1 MLRRITTIG
10 LPVLLAIFGVIGM
23 GAKASAQTV
32 NGEGT
37 LLVLNENGDPVRR
50 QFSFSARVW
59 RERIVKGNAV
69 LHNPAFDGPNGHG
82 SYQLQIS
89 ISCMKVVGNVAF
101 LGGTTRRTNDP
112 ASLVDAVFFSV
123 QDNGEPGRGRDRISR
138 AFFWDEDPNTTGDPQ
153 ACQAMTQTDAP
164 LETIESGNVQ
174 VKP

>member
-1 MLRRITTIG
+1 MLRRMTTIG
-10 LPVLLAIFGVIGM
+10 LPVILAIFGVIGM
-23 GAKASAQTV
+23 AAQASAQTV

-50 QFSFSARVW
+50 QFSFSARVGANG
-59 RERIVKGNAV
+59 IVKGNAV

-82 SYQLQIS
+82 NYQLQIS

-112 ASLVDAVFFSV
+112 SVVDAVFFSV
-123 QDNGEPGRGRDRISR
+123 QDNGEPGRGKDRISR
-138 AFFWDEDPNTTGDPQ
+138 AFFWDDDPNTSGDPQ
-153 ACQAMTQTDAP
+153 ACQAMTQADAP